1 VRQHENTYARA
12 LARAAEIAGSIEALA
27 VKLHISPAIVRAWI
41 NGTQE
46 VPVPVFLIVVD
57 LLMDRELAEIR
68 QPDQAPQS
76 SNQFRRRP
84 DETRQLK
91 LHAGRAYAECAA
103 SK

>member
-1 VRQHENTYARA
+1 MRQHENTYARA

-27 VKLHISPAIVRAWI
+27 GKLHISPAIVRAWI

-68 QPDQAPQS
+68 QTDQAPQS
-76 SNQFRRRP
+76 SNQFG
-84 DETRQLK
+84 DDQTK
-91 LHAGRAYAECAA
+91 LV
-103 SK
+103 S